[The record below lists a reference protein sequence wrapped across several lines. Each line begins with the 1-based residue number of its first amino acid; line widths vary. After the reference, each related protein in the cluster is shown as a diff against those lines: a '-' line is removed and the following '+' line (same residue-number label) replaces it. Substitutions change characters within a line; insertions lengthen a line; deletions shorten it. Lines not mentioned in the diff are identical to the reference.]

1 MRNKLDP
8 DFKYDVIKVWET
20 LHCNKNAERHR

>member
-8 DFKYDVIKVWET
+8 DLKDDIVKVWET
-20 LHCNKNAERHR
+20 LHCKENAQKHR